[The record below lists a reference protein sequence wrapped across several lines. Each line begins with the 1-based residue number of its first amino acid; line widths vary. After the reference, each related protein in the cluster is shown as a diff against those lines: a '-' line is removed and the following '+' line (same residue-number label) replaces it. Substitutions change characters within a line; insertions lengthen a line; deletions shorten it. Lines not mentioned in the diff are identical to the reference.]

1 MGGIPWRWLVGSVVV
16 IGLTSVWIAP
26 EPVAERMTAAP
37 ARQLIESL
45 GDKDD
50 HVWRAAADEILRRGA
65 RCIPDCIA
73 AIPQAPAELRLRLF
87 YVLEQEFLSSET
99 RTAELAEESLE
110 EFQRGVRLDLSMPA
124 DRILNENAGLR
135 TNRALIRIQELGG
148 IYRPLDSARSRESA
162 SAGLVLLDHRW
173 HGGNAGLIHIERIRG
188 LSQLHIHPG
197 AQLSKAA
204 FDEVIRRLPRT
215 HVVFEGQGCLGIEGE
230 DSGFG
235 FHVRGVGRNTPAARC
250 GIQPGDVIIDC
261 DDFAQPPA
269 TPVAVRVTRY
279 APGRVVRL
287 HVRRARSCFS
297 VSVELGDAF
306 GKGTCTCTGEPDPAD
321 SSTAD
326 LPANGR
332 PSVRPGEPT
341 PTSLA
346 DSPGAPR

>member
-1 MGGIPWRWLVGSVVV
+1 
-16 IGLTSVWIAP
+16 
-26 EPVAERMTAAP
+26 
-37 ARQLIESL
+37 
-45 GDKDD
+45 
-50 HVWRAAADEILRRGA
+50 
-65 RCIPDCIA
+65 
-73 AIPQAPAELRLRLF
+73 
-87 YVLEQEFLSSET
+87 
-99 RTAELAEESLE
+99 
-110 EFQRGVRLDLSMPA
+110 
-124 DRILNENAGLR
+124 
-135 TNRALIRIQELGG
+135 
-148 IYRPLDSARSRESA
+148 
-162 SAGLVLLDHRW
+162 
-173 HGGNAGLIHIERIRG
+173 
-188 LSQLHIHPG
+188 
-197 AQLSKAA
+197 
-204 FDEVIRRLPRT
+204 
-215 HVVFEGQGCLGIEGE
+215 
-230 DSGFG
+230 
-235 FHVRGVGRNTPAARC
+235 
-250 GIQPGDVIIDC
+250 QPGDVIIDC